1 MKLDQTYVLDFAK
14 QLLNIDSPSGF
25 TNNAMKFIE
34 EEAAKLGYETYR
46 NAKGNVLIKV
56 EGENTSETL
65 GLSAHCDTL
74 GLMVR
79 SIKADGKL
87 AVTKIGGPIMATL
100 DGEYCRIITREG
112 KIYTGT
118 ILSTSPAIHV
128 HPDAATAPRDPD
140 HMEIRID
147 EIVKDKKDVEALG
160 IANGDF
166 IAIDPKVQIT
176 DSGFIKSRFLD
187 DKISASALMG
197 VLKYLHDEQIKPKRN
212 LLVMMST
219 YEEVGHGA
227 SSLPDH
233 IHELLAV
240 DMGCIGLDLS
250 CTEQDVSICAKDS
263 SGPYDYEMTSRLISL
278 AKQHNLS
285 YAVDIY
291 PQYGSDVSAAL
302 KGGNDIRGALI
313 GPGVHASHGM
323 ERTHI
328 QGVEQ
333 TMKLVLAYITTY

>member
-1 MKLDQTYVLDFAK
+1 MQLDQTYVLDFAK

-25 TNNAMKFIE
+25 THNAMEFVKS
-34 EEAAKLGYETYR
+34 EAEKMGYQTYR
-46 NAKGNVLIKV
+46 NAKGNLFIEV
-56 EGENTSETL
+56 EGENNEETL

-79 SIKADGKL
+79 SIKSDGKL

-100 DGEYCRIITREG
+100 DGEYCRIITRTG
-112 KIYTGT
+112 KTYTGT

-140 HMEIRID
+140 HMEVRID
-147 EIVKDKKDVEALG
+147 EVVKSKEDVEALG

-176 DSGFIKSRFLD
+176 ESGFIKSRFLD

-197 VLKYLHDEQIKPKRN
+197 VLKYLHDAHIKPKRN

-227 SSLPDH
+227 ASLPDNL
-233 IHELLAV
+233 HELLAV

-250 CTEQDVSICAKDS
+250 CSELDVSICAKDS
-263 SGPYDYEMTSRLISL
+263 SGPYDYEMTSRLINL
-278 AKQHNLS
+278 AKEHQLS

-323 ERTHI
+323 ERTHY

-333 TMKLVLAYITTY
+333 TMKLVIAYITTY